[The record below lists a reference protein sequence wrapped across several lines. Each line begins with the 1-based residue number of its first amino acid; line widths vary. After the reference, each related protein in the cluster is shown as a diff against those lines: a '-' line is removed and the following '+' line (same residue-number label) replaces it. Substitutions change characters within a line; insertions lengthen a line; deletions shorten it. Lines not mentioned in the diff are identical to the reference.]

1 MWETIKIKE
10 SVKKKNVGE
19 SKKSEGPPL
28 SEKHGSD
35 VLTSGKHETRV
46 AELIV

>member
-1 MWETIKIKE
+1 MWETIEIKE
-10 SVKKKNVGE
+10 SVKKNVGE